1 MLPPMVKQAL
11 QLLQYPTSE
20 SPIASPPSCECV
32 HDARLESSTNGHG
45 ESGSSL
51 AGLTHLFA
59 CAGVAGTGSCR
70 RAISEIGQ
78 WKRLQQA
85 LWSRSGPFI
94 GPIISPI
101 RAWKSLPSQTHAYF
115 QTLSTVG
122 ETATVSLDQSRRCS
136 PHSHCWCVTSLRCL
150 VCLPAED
157 ILYYM
162 VCRQPSSSSARRARR
177 GRKATSLDRS
187 PLMRG
192 CMVMTTIT
200 YCICRH

>member
-1 MLPPMVKQAL
+1 MKNPMLPPMVKQAL

-51 AGLTHLFA
+51 VGLTHLFA

-70 RAISEIGQ
+70 RAISEMGQ
-78 WKRLQQA
+78 RKRLQQA

-101 RAWKSLPSQTHAYF
+101 RAWKSLPSQTSF
-115 QTLSTVG
+115 
-122 ETATVSLDQSRRCS
+122 
-136 PHSHCWCVTSLRCL
+136 
-150 VCLPAED
+150 
-157 ILYYM
+157 
-162 VCRQPSSSSARRARR
+162 ARIFPNSVHG
-177 GRKATSLDRS
+177 GRNSNSFFGSK
-187 PLMRG
+187 PP
-192 CMVMTTIT
+192 V
-200 YCICRH
+200 